1 MGTFLL
7 IYSFKEL
14 TMMMRVIV
22 VFALLLGLAF
32 CQDQVNLNCKSNKCK
47 FALTFDQD
55 YNFVFKWQVS
65 KEKVVLTSPSID
77 SFGPIKIDESELPT
91 DDSVLTKDFTTD
103 DFADLG
109 IDCEGSAAVNGNKL
123 YLRTC
128 TNKRLKKIN
137 KIEKNKKRKKQCNLW
152 GCDWDNDNKDCSN

>member
-1 MGTFLL
+1 MFTPLF
-7 IYSFKEL
+7 
-14 TMMMRVIV
+14 
-22 VFALLLGLAF
+22 VFASNGL
-32 CQDQVNLNCKSNKCK
+32 CR
-47 FALTFDQD
+47 
-55 YNFVFKWQVS
+55 
-65 KEKVVLTSPSID
+65 VVLTSPSID

-109 IDCEGSAAVNGNKL
+109 IDCEGSAVVNGPVTVKNDRLVAAAGSIEFDVSCLSGQVNYAAVNGNKL

>member
-1 MGTFLL
+1 MGL

-109 IDCEGSAAVNGNKL
+109 IDCVAVQL
-123 YLRTC
+123 SMDQSLLRMTDLLLQQEALSL
-128 TNKRLKKIN
+128 T
-137 KIEKNKKRKKQCNLW
+137 
-152 GCDWDNDNKDCSN
+152 

>member
-1 MGTFLL
+1 MGQLTFLL

-91 DDSVLTKDFTTD
+91 DDSVLTKDSLRMTLPTWELIVRAVQLSMDQSLLRMTD
-103 DFADLG
+103 LLLQQEAL
-109 IDCEGSAAVNGNKL
+109 SL
-123 YLRTC
+123 TC
-128 TNKRLKKIN
+128 VASPAR
-137 KIEKNKKRKKQCNLW
+137 
-152 GCDWDNDNKDCSN
+152 